1 MPKDVSGR
9 WMRVGKMDSSG
20 PGVSF
25 CRTGEVLG
33 RRFAAGV
40 GFLPELVSTLQTL
53 PEFRE

>member
-40 GFLPELVSTLQTL
+40 GFLPELVSTL
-53 PEFRE
+53 